1 MRKTDKFLIAI
12 VAGIVLLLIA
22 AFAFVLLS
30 PEPQY
35 RSDDTPEATVHNYLL
50 ALQQEDFERALSE
63 LSQDVPNRP
72 EDSSE
77 MEWDITQYPWQF
89 ERHGD
94 TSLIIVGSRITGEHA
109 IVTVAETRSYGI
121 FPGDVST
128 QEIVMRL
135 KQEENGWKLIGGK
148 SYWAD
153 DWEK

>member
-1 MRKTDKFLIAI
+1 MRKTDKYLIAI
-12 VAGIVLLLIA
+12 VAGIVLLVIA

-35 RSDDTPEATVHNYLL
+35 RGDDTPEATVHNYLL

-77 MEWDITQYPWQF
+77 MEWDITEYPWQF
-89 ERHGD
+89 ELQDD
-94 TSLIIVGSRITGEHA
+94 TSLIIVGSRITGERA